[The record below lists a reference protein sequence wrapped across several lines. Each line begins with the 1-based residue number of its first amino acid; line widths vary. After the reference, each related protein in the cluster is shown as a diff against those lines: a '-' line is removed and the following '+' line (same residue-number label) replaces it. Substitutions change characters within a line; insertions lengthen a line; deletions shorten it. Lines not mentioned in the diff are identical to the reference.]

1 VGLVNLKTSITC
13 NYNSI
18 TRLLVLNNAV
28 VSTLPGNSGVSFTVN
43 SFLNPYSGVEKA
55 GFQISTMEE
64 TGTGIKDQSTILA
77 ITVSTF
83 ATLVNPL
90 LARADAM
97 TTVNELS
104 ALTFTFSLNL
114 PVDPDCRLRIVFPV
128 DQPLT
133 TDMSSS
139 SGKNLFSSAYG
150 LATLD
155 LENNFAEVAGCPNY
169 VDTATAM

>member
-1 VGLVNLKTSITC
+1 
-13 NYNSI
+13 
-18 TRLLVLNNAV
+18 
-28 VSTLPGNSGVSFTVN
+28 
-43 SFLNPYSGVEKA
+43 
-55 GFQISTMEE
+55 MEE